1 MQIFGHDF
9 IENDTFTFVSD
20 IREIKNTPPN
30 SIILMAFDKEIITY
44 CKKQNLTFG
53 VHVISI
59 KELVLAS
66 ASNASYLLVDKNFS
80 KEAQNIANEYMYDA
94 KILLISKDENEIEF
108 CAKNGIDGIIFL
120 GS

>member
-9 IENDTFTFVSD
+9 IENDKFTFVSGID
-20 IREIKNTPPN
+20 EIKNTPPN
-30 SIILMAFDKEIITY
+30 SIILMNFEKDIITY
-44 CKKQNLTFG
+44 CKKQDLVFG
-53 VHVISI
+53 VHVTSI
-59 KELVLAS
+59 KELVLSS

-94 KILLISKDENEIEF
+94 KVLLISKDENDIEF

-120 GS
+120 GY